1 MPPQVKALLDQMPS
15 DERARVMALPQ
26 DERRSY
32 IRERLQP
39 QQPQGG
45 AASPAR

>member
-1 MPPQVKALLDQMPS
+1 MPPQVKALLDQMPA

-26 DERRSY
+26 DERRAY